1 MATLIPALGSCK
13 ARMTSGERRLAER
26 LEAKL
31 ESDYLLWYDVPVGPK
46 QVHPDFVVLHPSRG
60 LLILEVKDFRLTTIV
75 QANRDSW
82 TILDSASGTP
92 KTIQSPYAQARGY
105 AHSVLDVLRKD
116 RRLVHS
122 EGRRQGEVVFAWSYG
137 VVLPNITRKQFTD
150 AGLADAIAAQ
160 RVLCSDEMTEAVDAE
175 EFQSRLW
182 DMFPYEHYQ
191 TLTLPQLD
199 RVRWILFPQVRIP
212 DQASLFDEADAQA
225 AVPDMLRVMDLQQ
238 EQLARSL
245 GDGHRVIHGVAGS
258 GKTMILGY
266 RAEYLARA
274 SAAGKPVLVLC
285 YNEPLAVQLAAT
297 MAAKGLGER
306 VHCVHFHKWARAQ
319 LVAYGQTLPPSH
331 LPQDAFF
338 ADMVQRVI
346 TGVERRHI
354 PTGQYLAVLIDEGHD
369 FAPEWLKLVTQMVD
383 PATNSLLVLYD
394 DAQSIYERGRAK
406 NFSFKSVGIQAQ
418 GRTTILKINYRNTRQ
433 ILQTANALAGDLLTA
448 EDRDDDGIPLVQPV
462 SCGRDGPEPLVIH
475 LPTLPEQAAKIA
487 ELLQG
492 AHADGFA
499 WGDMAVLC
507 RDAKTRDLCA
517 STLAKRGVPV
527 QNRIRAGDYDPAA
540 NSVKVMNMR
549 VSKGLEFPVVAIPGL
564 ESLDRLA
571 PANPTAE
578 ACPAAEVDARR
589 DAARVLYVA
598 ATRATQRLVL
608 GVNQPCGPAEA
619 VDEPGRCRPS
629 AGAVQ
634 HAG

>member
-1 MATLIPALGSCK
+1 
-13 ARMTSGERRLAER
+13 MTSGERRLAER
-26 LEAKL
+26 LEQKL
-31 ESDYLLWYDVPVGPK
+31 DDDYLLWYDVPVGP
-46 QVHPDFVVLHPSRG
+46 QQLHPDFIVLHPSRG
-60 LLILEVKDFRLTTIV
+60 LLILEVKDFRLGTIV
-75 QANRDSW
+75 QASKDEW
-82 TILDSASGTP
+82 TILDNASGEP
-92 KTIQSPYAQARGY
+92 KHIQSPFAQARNY
-105 AHSVLDVLRKD
+105 AHAVLGALRADK
-116 RRLVHS
+116 RLVHPD
-122 EGRRQGEVVFAWSYG
+122 GRRQGEVVFAWSYG

-150 AGLADAIAAQ
+150 SQLDQATAAH
-160 RVLCSDEMTEAVDAE
+160 RVICSDEMTDSVEAEA
-175 EFQSRLW
+175 FQSRLW
-182 DMFPYEHYQ
+182 EMFPYERYQ
-191 TLTLPQLD
+191 TLTLPQID

-212 DQASLFDEADAQA
+212 EQASLFDETDMQA
-225 AVPDMLRVMDLQQ
+225 EVPDMLRVMDLQQ

-274 SAAGKPVLVLC
+274 HAAGKPVLVLC
-285 YNEPLAVQLAAT
+285 YNEPLAVKLAAT

-319 LVAYGQTLPPSH
+319 LVAYGQALPADNQSV
-331 LPQDAFF
+331 DAKM

-346 TGVERRHI
+346 TGVDRGHI

-383 PATNSLLVLYD
+383 PTTNSLLVLYD
-394 DAQSIYERGRAK
+394 DAQSIYERGRKK

-433 ILQTANALAGDLLTA
+433 ILQTANAIAGDLLTA
-448 EDRDDDGIPLVQPV
+448 EDRDDDGIPLVKPV
-462 SCGRDGPEPLVIH
+462 SCGRDGPEPIVIN

-507 RDAKTRDLCA
+507 RTEKIRDLCA
-517 STLAKRGVPV
+517 STLYKRSVPV
-527 QNRIRAGDYDPAA
+527 QNRRGTGDYDPLV
-540 NSVKVMNMR
+540 NSVKVMTMK
-549 VSKGLEFPVVAIPGL
+549 VSKGLEFPVVAILGVERLERMGAAATAPG
-564 ESLDRLA
+564 EGALA
-571 PANPTAE
+571 LSEAE
-578 ACPAAEVDARR
+578 KQARR
-589 DAARVLYVA
+589 EVARVLYVA

-608 GVNQPCGPAEA
+608 
-619 VDEPGRCRPS
+619 
-629 AGAVQ
+629 AG
-634 HAG
+634 HALQSSVPLS